1 MDAKQII
8 IMAIA
13 VVTMLGGCKKEPE
26 AISMKP
32 VEFKMGSTP
41 SENNRDSDEG
51 PQHKVKIADEG
62 RPAKGEWSG
71 FTVDQLAKHLGLKG
85 GNISFKFERPV
96 FINMMAVQK
105 KGKDEPVNTFLNH
118 WSDKASIQHDLF
130 VMVQDSSK
138 AGDYVAKRLT
148 IDMDADGTSAGFTIN
163 GRFASETGNHRRGGA
178 WRNGLMRIQENSKAT
193 VYEFYDSQEPE
204 EKFFR
209 VTVRFL
215 PSKPSTDK

>member
-1 MDAKQII
+1 MKKVTVITLMGCLLVGVAILVSTAWARDDDDAPPPNIV
-8 IMAIA
+8 M
-13 VVTMLGGCKKEPE
+13 
-26 AISMKP
+26 
-32 VEFKMGSTP
+32 
-41 SENNRDSDEG
+41 SDIHI
-51 PQHKVKIADEG
+51 PKADEG

-96 FINMMAVQK
+96 FINVTAVQK
-105 KGKDEPVNTFLNH
+105 KGKDEPVNNTFLNH

-130 VMVQDSSK
+130 VMVQDSSRV
-138 AGDYVAKRLT
+138 GDYVAKRIT
-148 IDMDADGTSAGFTIN
+148 IRCTDADGTYAGCTMN
-163 GRFASETGNHRRGGA
+163 SRFASETGNHGHGGA
-178 WRNGLMRIQENSKAT
+178 WRNGLMRVQENSKAT
-193 VYEFYDSQEPE
+193 VYEFYDPQEPE